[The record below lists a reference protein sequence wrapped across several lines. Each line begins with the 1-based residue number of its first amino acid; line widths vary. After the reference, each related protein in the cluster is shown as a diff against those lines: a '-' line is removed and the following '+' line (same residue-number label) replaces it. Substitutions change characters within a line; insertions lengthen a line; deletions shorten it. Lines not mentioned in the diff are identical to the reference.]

1 MEIILIAAI
10 GKNYELGKDNHL
22 IWRISEDLDFFKKI
36 TMGKKIVMGR
46 KTFESLP
53 KMLPGRK
60 NIVLSRS
67 NTIFPEEVILYH
79 SLEELLE
86 NEKEDFVVIGGEQI
100 YKLFLDY
107 ATRMYLTEINA
118 SEMTADAYFPKFK
131 EEEWEKNVLS
141 EYHEPLSYK
150 HIEYIKKGEKYER
163 KTNCYR
169 RN

>member
-60 NIVLSRS
+60 HIVLSRS
-67 NTIFPEEVILYH
+67 NTIF
-79 SLEELLE
+79 
-86 NEKEDFVVIGGEQI
+86 
-100 YKLFLDY
+100 
-107 ATRMYLTEINA
+107 TE
-118 SEMTADAYFPKFK
+118 
-131 EEEWEKNVLS
+131 
-141 EYHEPLSYK
+141 
-150 HIEYIKKGEKYER
+150 
-163 KTNCYR
+163 
-169 RN
+169 